1 MIDILQIANEVFGS
15 SYLVSCEE
23 VMYEFWIRY
32 RMAASALP
40 AAERLTYLYSKCLER
55 DSMDIQFL
63 GVEKIDLINIRT
75 LVESG
80 KYETYRS
87 QVEPDDPP
95 IDVAIRIQKKFDDE
109 NISVYNIEKFT
120 EFLCSHKIEENLR
133 LFTGLFTDVR
143 QHICFQVLNCDIC
156 ICTDSI
162 AFAPGPRF
170 WSRSV
175 SRHDCIKNC
184 NDSCVFLGR
193 TQYTL
198 VPQDFA
204 ITEQRCDGHLE
215 RIERL
220 FDGLRNVLSFLYIAN
235 TSNVVG
241 DKAVLQFDPA
251 VNGYEYTLEQLDGN
265 DYAWIIYSWIYKDEG
280 CVGRAGIARNIIDI
294 HCKTADAV
302 LNIDESI
309 YNSAVANHVIY
320 QRKHAEQYIELKN
333 KLSEFIVESAEQL
346 QELAHDLA
354 EGFRN
359 NFVAV
364 IVFLMTVLLTDS
376 IDFSS
381 FTQAKVSSNIVAV
394 CGIFTFAS
402 LLYMVVTIIAG
413 NTKWGWL
420 EKSYDNLKNNY
431 KGVLDELDIE
441 KAVNYDAA
449 FDSTKKEYKNVR
461 LIIVSIWTLA
471 VVGMLAF
478 TVVIGY
484 NNQNSDATPTNTYQP
499 DEQGIDQAEPGVSE
513 EGISENSL

>member
-1 MIDILQIANEVFGS
+1 M
-15 SYLVSCEE
+15 
-23 VMYEFWIRY
+23 
-32 RMAASALP
+32 
-40 AAERLTYLYSKCLER
+40 
-55 DSMDIQFL
+55 
-63 GVEKIDLINIRT
+63 
-75 LVESG
+75 
-80 KYETYRS
+80 
-87 QVEPDDPP
+87 
-95 IDVAIRIQKKFDDE
+95 
-109 NISVYNIEKFT
+109 
-120 EFLCSHKIEENLR
+120 
-133 LFTGLFTDVR
+133 
-143 QHICFQVLNCDIC
+143 
-156 ICTDSI
+156 
-162 AFAPGPRF
+162 
-170 WSRSV
+170 
-175 SRHDCIKNC
+175 
-184 NDSCVFLGR
+184 
-193 TQYTL
+193 
-198 VPQDFA
+198 
-204 ITEQRCDGHLE
+204 
-215 RIERL
+215 
-220 FDGLRNVLSFLYIAN
+220 
-235 TSNVVG
+235 
-241 DKAVLQFDPA
+241 
-251 VNGYEYTLEQLDGN
+251 
-265 DYAWIIYSWIYKDEG
+265 
-280 CVGRAGIARNIIDI
+280 
-294 HCKTADAV
+294 
-302 LNIDESI
+302 
-309 YNSAVANHVIY
+309 
-320 QRKHAEQYIELKN
+320 KN